1 MEINELIIRYK
12 YKTNNKRIGLKSFI
26 LMSFFEKY
34 MIKKHELNKT
44 VLINEKLGPMII
56 EIGKTENNI
65 VGMLV
70 FMFSIFSI
78 RCFS

>member
-1 MEINELIIRYK
+1 M
-12 YKTNNKRIGLKSFI
+12 NNKRIGLKSFI

-65 VGMLV
+65 VGILV
-70 FMFSIFSI
+70 FMFSIF
-78 RCFS
+78 FY